1 MNQSKCKMKMLR
13 GQNKQKG
20 KTRDK
25 NNIKKISKFP
35 YKKTQQNPTPPT
47 QTPKNPPPNQNNPNK
62 KNT

>member
-13 GQNKQKG
+13 GQNKPKG

-47 QTPKNPPPNQNNPNK
+47 QTPKNQPPNPNK